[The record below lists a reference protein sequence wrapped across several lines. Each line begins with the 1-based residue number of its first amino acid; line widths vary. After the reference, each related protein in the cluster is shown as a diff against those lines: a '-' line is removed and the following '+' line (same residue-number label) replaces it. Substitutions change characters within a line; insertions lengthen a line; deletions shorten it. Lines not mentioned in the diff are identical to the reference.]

1 METKHPKADPP
12 STAVDDYLDQVLAS
26 GDFVDDDDI
35 SPEELAESEAAYQD
49 YLSGRDP
56 GISLEELEV
65 ELFGK
70 PLE

>member
-1 METKHPKADPP
+1 MEIKRPKADPL
-12 STAVDDYLDQVLAS
+12 STAVDDYLNQALTS
-26 GDFVDDDDI
+26 GEFADDEDI
-35 SPEELAESEAAYQD
+35 TPEELAESEAAYRD

-56 GISLEELEV
+56 GISLEELKA